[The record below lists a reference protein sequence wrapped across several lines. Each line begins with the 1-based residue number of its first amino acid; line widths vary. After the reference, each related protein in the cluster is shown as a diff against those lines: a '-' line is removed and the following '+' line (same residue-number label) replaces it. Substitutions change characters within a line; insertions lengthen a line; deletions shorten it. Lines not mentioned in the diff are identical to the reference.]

1 MVQFIPVLKSFCN
14 DAYEWLVNA
23 SCSEQ
28 PFPIP
33 GCAQRYFLNAFA
45 FEYVQGIRT
54 FVGGA
59 DRVLVIGDGGGR
71 DYYSLK
77 LLGRRPVAMDVA
89 RQSVIPDLVIGDAN
103 KPLPFAAGTFDAV
116 VMAEVL
122 EHLPEDF
129 AALQRIREILKE
141 NGVLVL
147 TVPYYN
153 DSTPTHIRIHSP
165 ASVERLL
172 QAAGW
177 GVDGYV
183 ERGRVLSGVAGWAPL
198 RLAFHFANL
207 VSAILSGR
215 TFYLPV
221 NSRIA
226 RFDLWLGRGRN
237 SFLRWFDNY
246 GAIIQCRKAQ
256 AIDWAAKNAADFEN
270 MHNPSRPEAL
280 PGLAQRRFLPL

>member
-1 MVQFIPVLKSFCN
+1 MVQFISALKSICN
-14 DAYEWLVNA
+14 DAYEWLVCA
-23 SCSEQ
+23 SSSEQ
-28 PFPIP
+28 PFAIP
-33 GCAQRYFLNAFA
+33 GCAQRCFMNAFA
-45 FEYVQGIRT
+45 FEYLQGIRT

-59 DRVLVIGDGGGR
+59 ERILIIGDGGGR

-77 LLGRRPVAMDVA
+77 LLGRRPVAMDVT
-89 RQSVIPDLVIGDAN
+89 RQSVIPNLVIADAN
-103 KPLPFAAGTFDAV
+103 RPLPFAAGTFDAV
-116 VMAEVL
+116 VMAEVV

-129 AALQRIREILKE
+129 GALQRIREILE
-141 NGVLVL
+141 EDGVLVL

-177 GVDGYV
+177 EVSGYV
-183 ERGRVLSGVAGWAPL
+183 EKARGLSGVAGWTPL

-207 VSAILSGR
+207 VSAILCGR

-226 RFDLWLGRGRN
+226 RFDFWLGRRRK
-237 SFLRWFDNY
+237 SVLRWFANY

-256 AIDWAAKNAADFEN
+256 PVDWAAKNAADFEN
-270 MHNPSRPEAL
+270 MHIRSRPEAL
-280 PGLAQRRFLPL
+280 PRAGEVVLR

>member
-1 MVQFIPVLKSFCN
+1 VGKKSGFKSTCCN
-14 DAYEWLVNA
+14 AYEWLVRA

-28 PFPIP
+28 PFLIP
-33 GCAQRYFLNAFA
+33 GCTQRFFMNAFA

-59 DRVLVIGDGGGR
+59 QRVLIIGDGGGR
-71 DYYSLK
+71 DYYSFK

-89 RQSVIPDLVIGDAN
+89 RQSIIPDLVVGDAN
-103 KPLPFAAGTFDAV
+103 KPLPFAAETFDAV
-116 VMAEVL
+116 VMAEVV
-122 EHLPEDF
+122 EHLPDDF
-129 AALQRIREILKE
+129 AALQRIREVLKE
-141 NGVLVL
+141 EGVLVL

-177 GVDGYV
+177 EISGYV
-183 ERGRVLSGVAGWAPL
+183 ERGAGLSGVAAWAPL
-198 RLAFHFANL
+198 RIAFHLSNF
-207 VSAILSGR
+207 VSAMICDR

-226 RFDLWLGRGRN
+226 RFDFWLGRRRK
-237 SFLRWFDNY
+237 SVLRWFGHY
-246 GAIIQCRKAQ
+246 GAIIQCRKARP
-256 AIDWAAKNAADFEN
+256 IDWAAKNATAFEN
-270 MHNPSRPEAL
+270 MHTRPKAEAL
-280 PGLAQRRFLPL
+280 PGASEIALN

>member
-1 MVQFIPVLKSFCN
+1 MNIKTGLKSICN
-14 DAYEWLVNA
+14 DTYEWLVRA

-33 GCAQRYFLNAFA
+33 GCAQRFFMNAFA
-45 FEYVQGIRT
+45 FEYVQGIRR

-59 DRVLVIGDGGGR
+59 QRILVIGDGGGR

-89 RQSVIPDLVIGDAN
+89 RQSVIPDLVIADAN
-103 KPLPFAAGTFDAV
+103 RPLPFAAGTFDAV
-116 VMAEVL
+116 VMAEVV

-129 AALQRIREILKE
+129 GALQRIRDVLMED
-141 NGVLVL
+141 GVLVL

-177 GVDGYV
+177 EVAGYV
-183 ERGRVLSGVAGWAPL
+183 EKGRGLSGVAGWAPL
-198 RLAFHFANL
+198 RMTFHFANL
-207 VSAILSGR
+207 VSAILCGR

-221 NSRIA
+221 NSCIA
-226 RFDLWLGRGRN
+226 RFDFWLGRRRK
-237 SFLRWFDNY
+237 SVLRWFGNY

-256 AIDWAAKNAADFEN
+256 PVDWAAKNAADFEN
-270 MHNPSRPEAL
+270 MHIRSRPKAL
-280 PGLAQRRFLPL
+280 PMAGEVVLR